1 MADEASDIELP
12 DAPKKSGWL
21 RYVRDWGL
29 SIVVAVGVYWG
40 IGQYRA
46 PDLPDQAPDFE
57 LMTLEGELV
66 SLSDYEGQTVV
77 VNFWATWCGPCM
89 AEIPTFNEFAL
100 ENPDIPVL
108 GIATDNSP
116 AKVRATAKKKDM
128 KYPVLLAD
136 SDVQRD
142 YGITTLPTT
151 VVVGPDGQVKDVHV
165 GTMLGPQLS
174 FATR

>member
-1 MADEASDIELP
+1 MADDLITEELP

-89 AEIPTFNEFAL
+89 AEIPTFNTFAL

-128 KYPVLLAD
+128 QYPVLLAD

>member
-1 MADEASDIELP
+1 MAEDELI

-29 SIVVAVGVYWG
+29 SIAVAVGVYWG
-40 IGQYRA
+40 IGVMRA
-46 PDLPDQAPDFE
+46 PDLPDEAPDFE
-57 LMTLEGELV
+57 LMSLDGELV
-66 SLSDYEGQTVV
+66 SLSDYRGQTVV

-89 AEIPTFNEFAL
+89 AEIPTFNDFAQ

-116 AKVRATAKKKDM
+116 AKVRVTAKKKDM
-128 KYPVLLAD
+128 QYPVLLAD
-136 SDVQRD
+136 SDVQRA

-151 VVVGPDGQVKDVHV
+151 VVVGPDGQVRDVHV
-165 GTMLGPQLS
+165 GVMMGPQLS